1 MLHGSDAGELEETAP
16 PVPSCSAADPVL
28 YRQFFR
34 NTYNSSVRVI
44 LTEFY
49 KRRRAEMIAQASAMP
64 PDDPAYP
71 ALVKEIAEISKLLL
85 DLPKTYK
92 VII

>member
-1 MLHGSDAGELEETAP
+1 M
-16 PVPSCSAADPVL
+16 
-28 YRQFFR
+28 
-34 NTYNSSVRVI
+34 I

-49 KRRRAEMIAQASAMP
+49 KRRRAEMIEQARSMTA
-64 PDDPAYP
+64 DDPAYP
-71 ALVKEIAEISKLLL
+71 ALVKEIGDISKLLL

>member
-1 MLHGSDAGELEETAP
+1 M
-16 PVPSCSAADPVL
+16 
-28 YRQFFR
+28 
-34 NTYNSSVRVI
+34 I

-49 KRRRAEMIAQASAMP
+49 KRKRAEMIQQASAMP

-71 ALVKEIAEISKLLL
+71 ALVKDIASISKLLL

>member
-1 MLHGSDAGELEETAP
+1 M
-16 PVPSCSAADPVL
+16 
-28 YRQFFR
+28 
-34 NTYNSSVRVI
+34 
-44 LTEFY
+44 
-49 KRRRAEMIAQASAMP
+49 K

-71 ALVKEIAEISKLLL
+71 ALVKEIAEISRLLL

>member
-1 MLHGSDAGELEETAP
+1 
-16 PVPSCSAADPVL
+16 
-28 YRQFFR
+28 
-34 NTYNSSVRVI
+34 
-44 LTEFY
+44 
-49 KRRRAEMIAQASAMP
+49 MP

-71 ALVKEIAEISKLLL
+71 ALVKEITSISKLLL